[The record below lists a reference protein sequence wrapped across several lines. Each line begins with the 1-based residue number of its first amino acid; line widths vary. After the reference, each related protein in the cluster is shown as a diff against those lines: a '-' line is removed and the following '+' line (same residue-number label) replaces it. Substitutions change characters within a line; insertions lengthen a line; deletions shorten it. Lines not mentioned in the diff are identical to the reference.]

1 MSKMQ
6 MMRSTLKL
14 RNMGQDIPTLSTS
27 FRLPTYEYKFNA
39 KDTIIG
45 DSSACKYD
53 YSMRR
58 NPAFQKEII
67 RSQVDCVVEK
77 LDDISKMIYRDGVYD
92 KIIIIHEKNIEWVK
106 NLNDIIEET
115 LAIIDFNGKLLLHD
129 LLKEIFAKKLLRN
142 PLNNNK
148 LKKVKSEEAIL
159 RQNCQLVLL
168 FQDYLMH
175 LYNGYQILTEN
186 PKEVYLRDNSCILI
200 LITLE
205 RIRFNCHT
213 ILE

>member
-14 RNMGQDIPTLSTS
+14 RNMGKDVPTLSTS

-45 DSSACKYD
+45 DSRACKYD

-142 PLNNNK
+142 PLDNNK
-148 LKKVKSEEAIL
+148 LRKVKSEEGIL

-175 LYNGYQILTEN
+175 LYKGYQILTEN

-200 LITLE
+200 LVTLE
-205 RIRFNCHT
+205 RTRFNCHT